1 MIGDSTF
8 VHSGLTGL
16 VEMLYNPPPTGHVLI
31 ILDNGTTAMTGL
43 QEHPGTGRT
52 LNHEPTNRLSF
63 EELARTAGIKNVHT
77 VDPILDT
84 AGVTR
89 LVREALARD
98 EITLIIARRPCL
110 LAAGAIKIREKS
122 HAPK

>member
-1 MIGDSTF
+1 
-8 VHSGLTGL
+8 
-16 VEMLYNPPPTGHVLI
+16 VLI
-31 ILDNGTTAMTGL
+31 ILDNGTTSMTGL

-63 EELARTAGIKNVHT
+63 EDLARTAGIKNVHT

-89 LVREALARD
+89 LVQEALGRD